1 MARLG
6 IDISAHNGD
15 IDLAALKRNG
25 VQFAIIRVGYGTK
38 GTLDSKFRRNADLC
52 KSIGLPF
59 GFYWYSYALDVNGA
73 AEEARHFLNAVAPY
87 KDSYSMGCW
96 FDMEDADGY
105 KRKNGMPS
113 NSTLRAMCAKFCEI
127 VENAGYYAGIYAS
140 QSWFNNQLNG
150 GEINRYDKWI
160 AQWPTNGSIQKGL
173 ATPASA
179 KSGVNLWQF
188 TSVGRISGYNGNLDC
203 NYAYKDKMVN
213 GTAGGGS
220 VEPQPQPSKSIDEI
234 ADEVIAGAWGNGEDR
249 KNRLTAA
256 GYDYNAVQAR
266 VNEKLGGGSTP
277 KKSITDIA
285 NEVIAGKWGNGDDR
299 RNRLQE
305 AGYNYDEVQNKVNE
319 ILGTNTPKETVY
331 VVKKGDTL
339 SGIAAKFG
347 TTYQAIAKK
356 NGIKNVNKIYPR
368 TKASNI
374 VR

>member
-1 MARLG
+1 MLNYQEIMRKEEKNNMARLG
-6 IDISAHNGD
+6 IDISAHQGD

-73 AEEARHFLNAVAPY
+73 AEEARHFLNAIAPY

-96 FDMEDADGY
+96 FDMEDADEY

-113 NSTLRAMCAKFCEI
+113 NSTLRAICAKFCEI
-127 VENAGYYAGIYAS
+127 VKNAGYYAGIYAS

-150 GEINRYDKWI
+150 GEINKYDKWI

-188 TSVGRISGYNGNLDC
+188 TSAGRISGYNGNLDC

-213 GTAGGGS
+213 ETAGGGS

-234 ADEVIAGAWGNGEDR
+234 ADEVIAGTWGNGEDR
-249 KNRLTAA
+249 KNRL
-256 GYDYNAVQAR
+256 
-266 VNEKLGGGSTP
+266 
-277 KKSITDIA
+277 
-285 NEVIAGKWGNGDDR
+285 
-299 RNRLQE
+299 QE
-305 AGYNYDEVQNKVNE
+305 AGYNYNEVQNKVNE
-319 ILGTNTPKETVY
+319 ILGANTPKETVY

-356 NGIKNVNKIYPR
+356 NGIKNPNRIFPR

-374 VR
+374 VRQLTIVICGSSVQVT